1 MKTILLSIIL
11 TFVSLLNVYSQNNIT
26 QEAFDV
32 YWNSLSEDNNVYSQ
46 QKIEQEK
53 QEIQKIRKLIQESVR
68 QELQEVRELSSDLIT
83 NFAVIEDLFYQ
94 EFQKLGL
101 SYTHYANSSKKSYIA
116 LESWVDIHTNQILK
130 YKLSHAEKEISN
142 FYDRNH

>member
-1 MKTILLSIIL
+1 MKTLSLSIIL
-11 TFVSLLNVYSQNNIT
+11 TFVSLLSAHAQNNIT

-32 YWNSLSEDNNVYSQ
+32 YWNSLSEDNNIYSQ

-53 QEIQKIRKLIQESVR
+53 QEIQKIRKLIQESIR

-83 NFAVIEDLFYQ
+83 NFAVIEDLFNQ

-101 SYTHYANSSKKSYIA
+101 SYTHYANSKQKHDIA
-116 LESWVDIHTNQILK
+116 LESWVDEHTNQILK
-130 YKLSHAEKEISN
+130 YKLSHAEEEISN